1 MEVAIIFF
9 IVVAGVSV
17 AAYLGNRQKHNRLE
31 DGNNQDYTPFITC
44 DDIDTPIDLFW
55 ETGYGS

>member
-9 IVVAGVSV
+9 IVIAGVSV

-31 DGNNQDYTPFITC
+31 DGNDQD
-44 DDIDTPIDLFW
+44 
-55 ETGYGS
+55 